1 MSATGNPGEQDDL
14 SHLEADVLEHG
25 AGYDFDQ
32 LVRLLAGRL
41 GPEGQGGPA
50 ALRVRPT
57 LSMELPRAEVADVAR
72 RDDHYE
78 IVTTF
83 LGLYGVSSPLPAFYT
98 EEIVEAVQEDRAG
111 AKVLLDVIHQH
122 LFELYIAARQ
132 SRRALDA
139 AVERAEAGF
148 RDALRALVGLRDERA
163 RGRLAEPDRMLR
175 YVPLLGSQR
184 RSAEGLRTLLADA
197 LGGMPVAVDQCVE
210 RRVRIPETSRV
221 RLGGQSYALG
231 EDMVIGS
238 HVGDATG
245 RFRVRIGPL
254 DEDAFHALVN
264 HRSHWE
270 WLVAVIRLYVSTPT
284 QCELEILLE
293 PGAGAT
299 TVLGDEHLGRLGGT
313 TWLFSGTPQGLQAT
327 LQME

>member
-1 MSATGNPGEQDDL
+1 MTQSESETEQADL
-14 SHLEADVLEHG
+14 SRLEADILEHG
-25 AGYDFDQ
+25 AGYGFDQ
-32 LVRLLAGRL
+32 LVRLLEGHLRLDGEAGA
-41 GPEGQGGPA
+41 A

-57 LSMELPRAEVADVAR
+57 LSMELPRAEVTAVER

-78 IVTTF
+78 IVTSF

-122 LFELYIAARQ
+122 LFELYIAARR

-139 AVERAEAGF
+139 VVERAEGGF

-163 RGRLAEPDRMLR
+163 RGTLAEPDRMLR

-197 LGGMPVAVDQCVE
+197 LGGMPVAVEQCVE

-221 RLGGQSYALG
+221 RLGEQSHALG
-231 EDMVIGS
+231 ENMVIGS
-238 HVGDATG
+238 HVGDVAG
-245 RFRVRIGPL
+245 RFRVCIGPL
-254 DEDAFHALVN
+254 DADAFHALVN

-270 WLVAVIRLYVSTPT
+270 WLVGVIRLYVSTPT

-299 TVLGDEHLGRLGGT
+299 TVLGDAHLGRLGAT
-313 TWLFSGTPQGLQAT
+313 TWLFSGEPEGLRAT